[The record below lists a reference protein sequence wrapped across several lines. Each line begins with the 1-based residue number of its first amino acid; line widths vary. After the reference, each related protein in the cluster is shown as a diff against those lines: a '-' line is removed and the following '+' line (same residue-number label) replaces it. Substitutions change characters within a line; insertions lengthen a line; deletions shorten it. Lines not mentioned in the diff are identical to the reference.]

1 MKLTVESILADI
13 RKGAARPLLLL
24 HGDDFKVR
32 SGAQALVDAL
42 VPEENRA
49 FNLERFDGR
58 SAPWDQ
64 IEAALMTAPFFP
76 GIKAVWVESAPY
88 FASAENKGEIGEKI
102 LGLWNDGKKDDA
114 GRALLE
120 LLNLEGWSEERW
132 QQAQP
137 RAEAAEVAAVIG
149 DGGRDLAEAI
159 LLHARAQNMEIRR
172 GRGEA
177 DRLTDLLDNG
187 PPPWGVLLLTAD
199 HVDRRTRLYKRFV
212 DKGAALDLAVER
224 DRTGKI
230 DAATLA
236 QFLDRRA
243 AEAGKRIEPRA
254 REMML
259 ARAGTQLWSFHQE
272 VEKLILY
279 IGGAPVIRAEDVE
292 AVVIDQGE
300 GWIFDLTDALTARN
314 TLAAL
319 AQVTRLMASD
329 RHPLELV
336 ATIATSVRRLL
347 IARQFIDQET
357 RLSKRRMSPDELA
370 RNMPEETARM
380 LSKSNPRAVYHAISN
395 AQKFTTKKLAR
406 DLEFVYETD
415 FRLKSSNHSPR
426 ITMERL
432 ILGLCEK

>member
-1 MKLTVESILADI
+1 MKPTVESILADI
-13 RKGAARPLLLL
+13 RKGAAHPLLLL

-58 SAPWDQ
+58 SASWDQ
-64 IEAALMTAPFFP
+64 VEAALMTAPFFP
-76 GIKAVWVESAPY
+76 GVKTVWVESAPY

-102 LGLWNDGKKDDA
+102 LGLWNDERKDDA
-114 GRALLE
+114 ARALLE
-120 LLNLEGWSEERW
+120 LLNLEGWTQERW
-132 QQAQP
+132 QRAEA
-137 RAEAAEVAAVIG
+137 RAEAAEVAAVVG

-199 HVDRRTRLYKRFV
+199 HVDRRTRLYKKFAE
-212 DKGAALDLAVER
+212 KGAALDLAVER

-230 DAATLA
+230 DAMTLA
-236 QFLDRRA
+236 QFLDRRV
-243 AEAGKRIEPRA
+243 AEAGKRVEPRA
-254 REMML
+254 REAML

-279 IGGAPVIRAEDVE
+279 VGAAPVIRAEDVD

-314 TLAAL
+314 ALAAL
-319 AQVTRLMASD
+319 AQVARLMAQGS
-329 RHPLELV
+329 HPLALLGP
-336 ATIATSVRRLL
+336 IASAVRRLL

-357 RLSKRRMSPDELA
+357 RRVKRRMSPDELV
-370 RNMPEETARM
+370 RNMPEETTRM
-380 LSKSNPRAVYHAISN
+380 LSNPKAAYHAVMK
-395 AQKFTTKKLAR
+395 AQSFTTKKLAR
-406 DLEFVYETD
+406 DLELVYETD

>member
-1 MKLTVESILADI
+1 MKLTVDSILADI
-13 RKGAARPLLLL
+13 RKGAAHPLLLL

-58 SAPWDQ
+58 SASWDQ

-102 LGLWNDGKKDDA
+102 LGLWSDGKKDDA
-114 GRALLE
+114 ARALLE
-120 LLNLEGWSEERW
+120 LLSLEGWTEERW
-132 QQAQP
+132 QRAEP
-137 RAEAAEVAAVIG
+137 RAEAAEVAAIIG
-149 DGGRDLAEAI
+149 DGGRNIAEAI

-172 GRGEA
+172 GRGET
-177 DRLTDLLDNG
+177 DRLMDLLESG

-199 HVDRRTRLYKRFV
+199 HVDRRTRLYKKFA

-230 DAATLA
+230 DAGTLA
-236 QFLDRRA
+236 QFLERRV
-243 AEAGKRIEPRA
+243 AEAGKRIEPLA

-279 IGGAPVIRAEDVE
+279 AGAAPVIRAEDVD

-314 TLAAL
+314 ALAAL
-319 AQVTRLMASD
+319 AQVARLMAQGS
-329 RHPLELV
+329 HPLALLGP
-336 ATIATSVRRLL
+336 IASSVRRLL

-357 RLSKRRMSPDELA
+357 RRAKRRMSADELV
-370 RNMPEETARM
+370 RNMPEETTRM
-380 LSKSNPRAVYHAISN
+380 LSNPKAAYHAVMK
-395 AQKFTTKKLAR
+395 AQSFTTKKLAR
-406 DLEFVYETD
+406 DLELVYETD

>member
-1 MKLTVESILADI
+1 MKLTVDSILTDI
-13 RKGAARPLLLL
+13 RKGVAHPLLLL

-58 SAPWDQ
+58 SASWDQ

-88 FASAENKGEIGEKI
+88 FASAENKGEIGERI
-102 LGLWNDGKKDDA
+102 LGLWSDGKKDDA
-114 GRALLE
+114 ARALLE
-120 LLNLEGWSEERW
+120 LLSLEGWTGERL
-132 QQAQP
+132 QRAEP
-137 RAEAAEVAAVIG
+137 RAEAAEVAAIIG
-149 DGGRDLAEAI
+149 DGGRDIAEAI
-159 LLHARAQNMEIRR
+159 LLHARAQNMEMRR
-172 GRGEA
+172 GRGET
-177 DRLTDLLDNG
+177 DRLMNLLESG

-199 HVDRRTRLYKRFV
+199 HVDRRTRLYKRFA

-230 DAATLA
+230 DAGTLA
-236 QFLDRRA
+236 QFLDRRVT
-243 AEAGKRIEPRA
+243 EAGKGIEPRA

-279 IGGAPVIRAEDVE
+279 VGAAPAIRAEDVD

-314 TLAAL
+314 ALAAL
-319 AQVTRLMASD
+319 AQVARLMSGG

-336 ATIATSVRRLL
+336 ATIASSVRRLL
-347 IARQFIDQET
+347 IARQFIDQES
-357 RLSKRRMSPDELA
+357 RRAKGRMSADELV
-370 RNMPEETARM
+370 RSMPEETTRM
-380 LSKSNPRAVYHAISN
+380 LSNPKAAYHAVMK
-395 AQKFTTKKLAR
+395 AQSFTTKKLAR
-406 DLEFVYETD
+406 DLELVYETD

>member
-1 MKLTVESILADI
+1 MKLTVEAILADI
-13 RKGAARPLLLL
+13 RNGVAHPLLLL

-64 IEAALMTAPFFP
+64 IEAALMTAPFFS
-76 GIKAVWVESAPY
+76 GVKAVWIESAPY
-88 FASAENKGEIGEKI
+88 FASAENKGEIVEKI

-114 GRALLE
+114 ARALLE
-120 LLNLEGWSEERW
+120 LLSLEGWTEERW
-132 QQAQP
+132 QRAEP
-137 RAEAAEVAAVIG
+137 RAEAAEVAAIIG

-159 LLHARAQNMEIRR
+159 LLHARAQNLEIRR
-172 GRGEA
+172 GRGET
-177 DRLTDLLDNG
+177 DRLMDLLESG
-187 PPPWGVLLLTAD
+187 PPPWGALLLTAD
-199 HVDRRTRLYKRFV
+199 HVDRRTRLYKRFAE
-212 DKGAALDLAVER
+212 KGAALDLAVER

-230 DAATLA
+230 DAMTLA

-243 AEAGKRIEPRA
+243 AESDKRIEPRA

-272 VEKLILY
+272 VEKLLLY
-279 IGGAPVIRAEDVE
+279 VGAAPVIRAEDVD

-300 GWIFDLTDALTARN
+300 GWIFDLTDALIARSA
-314 TLAAL
+314 LAAL
-319 AQVTRLMASD
+319 DQVTRLMTGG

-336 ATIATSVRRLL
+336 ATIGSSIRRLL

-357 RLSKRRMSPDELA
+357 RRAKRRMSPDELA
-370 RNMPEETARM
+370 RNVPEATARM
-380 LSKSNPRAVYHAISN
+380 LSKSSSGAVYRAIAN
-395 AQKFTTKKLAR
+395 AQKFTTKELAR
-406 DLEFVYETD
+406 DLELVYETD